1 MTQTT
6 PFTASFSETAEF
18 ERLEDGMYQGTI
30 CGVLARD
37 FPGYEDK
44 TKLVEKIQFI
54 VQVAQDGTCFYFR
67 TKPMACVIGEKSN
80 LMVFLNSA
88 TGATI
93 EKIKEKYPVGFPLQN
108 LIGVPIQAVVNT
120 VTGKDGKE
128 YANLANV
135 LKAKKG
141 TKTAVAQDAIPAYL
155 VRGAKNFNLA
165 EGLTVKPE
173 EAPKAATFPAGVP
186 GGLGSAVPAAT
197 GKKAPKMPANAN
209 VTQNTDAA
217 AFMGVPNPDAFVGQ
231 AQNTLKVSN
240 PASQP
245 AGPDVVTAS
254 QAIAQEGL
262 ADDSEDDDL
271 PF

>member
-1 MTQTT
+1 MTQAT

-54 VQVAQDGTCFYFR
+54 VQVALDGTCFYFR

-80 LMVFLNSA
+80 LMVWLNGA

-93 EKIKEKYPVGFPLQN
+93 DKIKEKYPVGFPLQN
-108 LIGVPIQAVVNT
+108 LIGLPIQAVVNT

-141 TKTAVAQDAIPAYL
+141 QKTAVAQDAIPAYL
-155 VRGAKNFNLA
+155 VRGAKNFSLA
-165 EGLTVKPE
+165 EGLTVKE
-173 EAPKAATFPAGVP
+173 EAQAKKADFPQGLP
-186 GGLGSAVPAAT
+186 GGVASGAVPQ
-197 GKKAPKMPANAN
+197 MPANAQ
-209 VTQNTDAA
+209 VTQNQNAA
-217 AFMGVPNPDAFVGQ
+217 AFMGV
-231 AQNTLKVSN
+231 TN
-240 PASQP
+240 PAPQP
-245 AGPDVVTAS
+245 AQPNIQTAE
-254 QAIAQEGL
+254 QAMQQEGL
-262 ADDSEDDDL
+262 VTDADSDDDL

>member
-67 TKPMACVIGEKSN
+67 SRPMACVIGEKSN
-80 LMVFLNSA
+80 LMSWLSQS
-88 TGATI
+88 TGATLD
-93 EKIKEKYPVGFPLQN
+93 KIKEKYPVGFPLQN
-108 LIGVPIQAVVNT
+108 LIGIPIQAVINT
-120 VTGKDGKE
+120 VTGKDGHE
-128 YANLANV
+128 YANLAMV
-135 LKAKKG
+135 SKAKKG
-141 TKTAVAQDAIPAYL
+141 QKTAVVQDAIPAYL

-165 EGLTVKPE
+165 EGLTVKE
-173 EAPKAATFPAGVP
+173 DAPKAASFPTGLP
-186 GGLGSAVPAAT
+186 GGVAAGAAGKSAPQ
-197 GKKAPKMPANAN
+197 MPANAQ
-209 VTQNTDAA
+209 VTQNQNAA
-217 AFMGVPNPDAFVGQ
+217 AFMGVA
-231 AQNTLKVSN
+231 N
-240 PASQP
+240 PAPQP
-245 AGPDVVTAS
+245 AQPAIQTAE

-262 ADDSEDDDL
+262 TEDDSDEDL

>member
-1 MTQTT
+1 MTQAT

-108 LIGVPIQAVVNT
+108 LIGVPVQAVVNT
-120 VTGKDGKE
+120 VSGKDGKE

-165 EGLTVKPE
+165 EGLTVKE
-173 EAPKAATFPAGVP
+173 ETTKAATFPSGLP
-186 GGLGSAVPAAT
+186 GGLASGTAVPQ
-197 GKKAPKMPANAN
+197 MPANAQ
-209 VTQNTDAA
+209 VTQNQNAA
-217 AFMGVPNPDAFVGQ
+217 AFMGV
-231 AQNTLKVSN
+231 TN
-240 PASQP
+240 PAPQPEQP
-245 AGPDVVTAS
+245 AIQTAE
-254 QAIAQEGL
+254 QAMAQEGI
-262 ADDSEDDDL
+262 AEDDDSDL

>member
-1 MTQTT
+1 MTQAT

-108 LIGVPIQAVVNT
+108 LIGVPVQAVVNT
-120 VTGKDGKE
+120 VSGKDGKE

-165 EGLTVKPE
+165 EGLTVKE
-173 EAPKAATFPAGVP
+173 DAPKAATFPTGLP
-186 GGLGSAVPAAT
+186 GGVASGAAVPQ
-197 GKKAPKMPANAN
+197 MPANAQ
-209 VTQNTDAA
+209 VTQNQNAA
-217 AFMGVPNPDAFVGQ
+217 AFMGV
-231 AQNTLKVSN
+231 TN
-240 PASQP
+240 PAPQP
-245 AGPDVVTAS
+245 AQPAIQTAE
-254 QAIAQEGL
+254 QAMVQEGL
-262 ADDSEDDDL
+262 TEDDPDSDL

>member
-1 MTQTT
+1 MTQAT

-108 LIGVPIQAVVNT
+108 LIGIPVQAVVNT
-120 VTGKDGKE
+120 VSGKDGKE

-135 LKAKKG
+135 LKAKRG

-155 VRGAKNFNLA
+155 VRGAKNFSLA
-165 EGLTVKPE
+165 EGLTVKE
-173 EAPKAATFPAGVP
+173 DAPKAATFPAGLP
-186 GGLGSAVPAAT
+186 GGVASGAAVPQ
-197 GKKAPKMPANAN
+197 MPANAQ
-209 VTQNTDAA
+209 VTQNQNAA
-217 AFMGVPNPDAFVGQ
+217 AFMGV
-231 AQNTLKVSN
+231 TN
-240 PASQP
+240 PAPAPAQP
-245 AGPDVVTAS
+245 AIQTAE
-254 QAIAQEGL
+254 QAMVQEGL
-262 ADDSEDDDL
+262 VTEGDDDGDL